1 MTSVSEIH
9 LISIVFTANEPN
21 RYEANRITDRSF
33 GHTLKIIMRHGI
45 LKPRLRLFGLLLI
58 IILSSCGKEANRSPH
73 EVKLRIWAHAGQ
85 ESERR
90 VLQEQVA
97 RFNQSHP
104 KLDIQLTLIPEGSYN
119 AQVQAAA
126 VAGELPDLL
135 ELDGPFVAAYA
146 WQGHL
151 RPLDKLFDKQL
162 IADLLPSITTQGS
175 YAGRLWAVGVYDSG
189 LGLYGDRSKLQ
200 QAGLRIPTLQQPW
213 SRDEFE
219 TALQQLSIQD
229 PDGQVL
235 DLKLNY
241 AGEWY
246 TYGLSPMLQSAGG
259 DLIERNRH
267 LSAEGVLNGLESN
280 TMLKDLQDWITKNRV
295 DPNIDDAAF
304 TSRRV
309 PLALGGHWNYRQ
321 YQASLGDDL
330 LLLPLPDFGAGSKTG
345 MGSWCWAITA
355 GSQKTVAAATF
366 LSFLLTTEEV
376 LSMANAN
383 GAIPATRSAIDAS
396 PLYRPGGPLRL
407 FAEQL
412 EKGRGIPRPRTPA
425 YPIIT
430 AEFQRIVDRI
440 RSGSDVESVL
450 ERAVEAIDREIAD
463 NQGYPWRGE
472 AKP

>member
-1 MTSVSEIH
+1 MVKSFY
-9 LISIVFTANEPN
+9 SITMG
-21 RYEANRITDRSF
+21 YRIQAS
-33 GHTLKIIMRHGI
+33 I
-45 LKPRLRLFGLLLI
+45 LLI
-58 IILSSCGKEANRSPH
+58 VSITLVISLAGCGKEANRSTD
-73 EVKLRIWAHAGQ
+73 EVRFRVWAHAGQ
-85 ESERR
+85 ESERT

-97 RFNQSHP
+97 RFNQSH

-151 RPLDKLFDKQL
+151 RPLDKLLDKQL
-162 IADLLPSITTQGS
+162 IAGLLPSITTQGS

-200 QAGLRIPTLQQPW
+200 QAGLRIPSLQQPW

-219 TALQQLSIQD
+219 TVLRQLSMHD

-267 LSAEGVLNGLESN
+267 LSADGVLNGFESN
-280 TMLKDLQDWITKNRV
+280 AMLRNLQDWIAKNRV

-330 LLLPLPDFGAGSKTG
+330 VLLPLPDFGAGSKTG
-345 MGSWCWAITA
+345 IGSWCWAITA
-355 GSQKTVAAATF
+355 GSQKTRDAVTF
-366 LSFLLTTEEV
+366 LTFLLTTEEV

-412 EKGRGIPRPRTPA
+412 EQGRGVARPRTPA
-425 YPIIT
+425 YPVIT
-430 AEFQRIVDRI
+430 AEFQRIIDRI

-450 ERAVEAIDREIAD
+450 ERAVKAIDREIAN
-463 NQGYPWRGE
+463 NQGYPWRDE
-472 AKP
+472 QKP